1 MIKSFLR
8 DGDQLME
15 QLTDFCPTTQG
26 DEVVKNSVSEILH
39 DVHKNGDEAVL
50 SRTLL
55 YDKAKL
61 ASGEIRVTQDELKKA
76 KDELLPR
83 EKESIL
89 EAIEN
94 VTLFHERSIPENW
107 DIINNH
113 GAKVGEKYYPIDRV
127 GIYVPGGNVPLI
139 STVIMTVTIAKVA
152 KVKQI
157 AVVTPPSAEGK
168 IAPQMLAALALLGVE
183 EIYKVGGAQA
193 IAALAYGTETIAPVD
208 KIYGPGNAYVN
219 EAKRQ
224 VYGTVGIDLLP
235 GPSEV
240 MVIAD
245 ASSNPAYVAAALLS
259 QAEHGSGKE
268 KLFLLFSEE
277 AHFEKIV
284 DEIKTQLPEL
294 THKESI
300 ERVLVDGFVSVH
312 LPTLERIAAIANF
325 IAPEHLELQVNEESI
340 EFLTNEITTAGAF
353 LLGHA
358 TATSLGDFVA
368 GPSHVLPTGRSSR
381 FSSGLRLHD
390 FIRRSS
396 FIHYD
401 VESALRAKKSLD
413 VFAEMEKLDGHGKS
427 FSIRI

>member
-15 QLTDFCPTTQG
+15 QLTDFCPTTLG

-94 VTLFHERSIPENW
+94 VTLFHERSVPENW

-325 IAPEHLELQVNEESI
+325 IAPEHLELQVNEDSI
-340 EFLTNEITTAGAF
+340 EFLTNEIITAGAF